1 MILAEIVVQ
10 TNCVSIVGA
19 LVSDGAS
26 QTGQSGASLEILVL
40 EGGFQWGVFLSE
52 RGSDQERI
60 SFRDRYSRS
69 DVGLLISQALDG
81 STEGIDGKEPG
92 VRLLA
97 LSRKLHS

>member
-40 EGGFQWGVFLSE
+40 EGDFKGGFSSRE
-52 RGSDQERI
+52 RGSDQIRI
-60 SFRDRYSRS
+60 SFRDRHSRS

-92 VRLLA
+92 VRLLGFA
-97 LSRKLHS
+97 PGRAK